1 MIVCS
6 CAVISD
12 HDIELALVEIM
23 SQPNAPIPTP
33 GVVYR
38 HLSKKMNCCGCVP
51 LTVEVIYALV
61 EKLEKQGRVCPCACA
76 TVRNKLQR
84 FERRS
89 FQPKLPQRG
98 SVAPSAPGHSKRA
111 PHSA

>member
-12 HDIELALVEIM
+12 HDIERALIDIL

-38 HLSKKMNCCGCVP
+38 HLSKKMDCCGCVP
-51 LTVEVIYALV
+51 LTVETIYAKMEL
-61 EKLEKQGRVCPCACA
+61 LEAKGLVCPCACA
-76 TVRNKLQR
+76 DLRGKLIKFR
-84 FERRS
+84 PR
-89 FQPKLPQRG
+89 PTDI
-98 SVAPSAPGHSKRA
+98 SANHALAAAKQA
-111 PHSA
+111 

>member
-1 MIVCS
+1 
-6 CAVISD
+6 VISD

-23 SQPNAPIPTP
+23 SQPDAPIPTP

-51 LTVEVIYALV
+51 LTVEVIYAKVEELEAKGLV
-61 EKLEKQGRVCPCACA
+61 CACACA

-89 FQPKLPQRG
+89 FQPKLPSRNVVTPQPTALTKRG
-98 SVAPSAPGHSKRA
+98 PQSA
-111 PHSA
+111 